1 MKESTPRKPMSSA
14 ATNFIFQL
22 AGSLLT
28 VASLA
33 ISVGQPM
40 FSRLDSVALTLA
52 RVDERSKTSDSRITA
67 LEERYE
73 TLVRQ
78 QYTHTQQHPQP
89 PQSQDYPR

>member
-1 MKESTPRKPMSSA
+1 MSAA
-14 ATNFIFQL
+14 ATNFLFQL

-40 FSRLDSVALTLA
+40 FNRLDNVALTLA

-73 TLVRQ
+73 MLIRQ
-78 QYTHTQQHPQP
+78 QYNRPQQKRED
-89 PQSQDYPR
+89 SPR

>member
-1 MKESTPRKPMSSA
+1 MSAA
-14 ATNFIFQL
+14 ATNLIFQL

-40 FSRLDSVALTLA
+40 FNRLDGVALTLA
-52 RVDERSKTSDSRITA
+52 RVDERSKTSDSRIKA

-73 TLVRQ
+73 MLIRQ
-78 QYTHTQQHPQP
+78 QYANTQQQGY
-89 PQSQDYPR
+89 QR

>member
-1 MKESTPRKPMSSA
+1 MSAA
-14 ATNFIFQL
+14 ATNLIFQL

-40 FSRLDSVALTLA
+40 FNRLDSVALTLA
-52 RVDERSKTSDSRITA
+52 RVDERSKTSDSRIKA

-73 TLVRQ
+73 MLIRRQ
-78 QYTHTQQHPQP
+78 YDNTQQQ
-89 PQSQDYPR
+89 QGYQR